1 MQIDSATKENS
12 MEFPQKKN
20 KKQKTELPYDSAVP
34 FQSIY
39 PKEMNH
45 QLRKILYLFLSLPT
59 YLYIYPHIH
68 WSIIYNSQDME
79 KIYQRIDKENMIY
92 KYIKDTYT
100 MEYYSD

>member
-1 MQIDSATKENS
+1 MIQQ
-12 MEFPQKKN
+12 FPFRVFN
-20 KKQKTELPYDSAVP
+20 
-34 FQSIY
+34 

-45 QLRKILYLFLSLPT
+45 QLRKILYLFLFLPT

-79 KIYQRIDKENMIY
+79 KIYQQTDKENMIC
-92 KYIKDTYT
+92 KYIKDAYT